1 MGVFFVVDWLGR
13 RSLRGFVF
21 ESTSNTIKIDV
32 ERVWTASWGPYGA
45 TLGVIFGA
53 HLAPNT
59 MSCGLQ
65 VTTSQQTADG
75 HADL

>member
-1 MGVFFVVDWLGR
+1 M
-13 RSLRGFVF
+13 RGFVF

-32 ERVWTASWGPYGA
+32 ELVWKASWGPYGA

-53 HLAPNT
+53 QLAPDT
-59 MSCGLQ
+59 TSCGLQ
-65 VTTSQQTADG
+65 VAMPQQTADG